1 MQLVSL
7 SAFVRIMSK
16 DVITNSEKLRKI
28 TIERVEKFLSKDAW
42 TDINL
47 FSKLCKSRSQNA
59 VKLQVYSVPDTD
71 PNYTDKA
78 KLEDIVGQKFEPATV
93 GQAFGPSWSTHWFKG
108 VLFKHFLPIAWYP
121 KPSQN

>member
-1 MQLVSL
+1 
-7 SAFVRIMSK
+7 MSK

-47 FSKLCKSRSQNA
+47 FSKLYKHRSQDA

-71 PNYTDKA
+71 PNFTDKA
-78 KLEDIVGQKFEPATV
+78 KLEDVVGQTFVPANV

-108 VLFKHFLPIAWYP
+108 TQNKVDFLMDLYRKMYLNGPRP
-121 KPSQN
+121 RLSL